1 MNNFPNQEKAT
12 NREMV
17 KRVKKWRS
25 ILKPT
30 ARQTANPAYW
40 NEADERAYKAI
51 CALLEETRDL
61 PTEAE
66 NLLCS
71 ALEREPWI
79 NAASKFLEKI
89 RDYTYGG
96 EGKE

>member
-1 MNNFPNQEKAT
+1 MSKFPNQEKVT

-17 KRVKKWRS
+17 KRVKDWRG
-25 ILKPT
+25 ILKAHASLT
-30 ARQTANPAYW
+30 NAAYW
-40 NEADERAYKAI
+40 NEKDEKAYKAI
-51 CALLEETRDL
+51 HSLLEEIRDL

-71 ALEREPWI
+71 ALDREPWI

-96 EGKE
+96 EEE